1 PRAHWRPAPV
11 PHATPRDPPAG
22 DAHSPVRRARRPDGT
37 WLQGRRHPGRVWF
50 EVDAPAGEPSRW
62 LTYHAT
68 VVLDWWDGQDAGGP
82 ETTSAPSSTAMS
94 SSNHST

>member
-1 PRAHWRPAPV
+1 VFSRRAAWVLAAP
-11 PHATPRDPPAG
+11 PRDRRAG
-22 DAHSPVRRARRPDGT
+22 SGVYPLRRARRPDGT

>member
-1 PRAHWRPAPV
+1 SSRRAGSLPPAP
-11 PHATPRDPPAG
+11 PPARRG
-22 DAHSPVRRARRPDGT
+22 ADAASPARRARRPDGT